1 MPYSILNCKCFLHC
15 IFLYKVL
22 YFEPRSFEGGGRMI
36 ALLARLFLHNDT
48 DEEAVRHGY
57 GMICGCVGIVLNLIL
72 SCFKIVLGALIGSLA
87 IQADGFN
94 NLGDVGSSLVSL
106 GGFILSGKKPDAE
119 HPYGHGRAEYLSA
132 LVIAF
137 LILLMGFELIK
148 SSVESLVSRAPAPVF
163 TVAAFVVLLC
173 SIGVK
178 LYMAL
183 YNTRYGKRYASS
195 AMLATAKDSL
205 FDCIT
210 SGAVLLSMGLNR
222 IWGIN
227 ADPWCSLG
235 VSLLILWGGYGTAKE
250 TVDLLLGKK
259 ADPELVR
266 SITDTVTAHE
276 GILGVHDLYVHD
288 YGPGRMMITLHAEV
302 DEDADM
308 LSTHDMID
316 NIEWELN
323 KKYSCLS
330 TIHMDP
336 IAVNNPETDEAKAQV
351 KQALKNIDD
360 RITIHDFRLVRGQTH
375 TNLVFDLSAPYEIKL
390 TDREL
395 KARAV
400 QEIVAV
406 NEAFNPV
413 ITIDRR

>member
-1 MPYSILNCKCFLHC
+1 
-15 IFLYKVL
+15 
-22 YFEPRSFEGGGRMI
+22 MI
-36 ALLARLFLHNDT
+36 ALLSRLFLRNT
-48 DEEAVRHGY
+48 KDEDSIRHGY
-57 GMICGCVGIVLNLIL
+57 GMICGAVGIFLNLIL
-72 SCFKIVLGALIGSLA
+72 SCFKIVLGVLIGSLA

-106 GGFILSGKKPDAE
+106 GGFILSNKKPDTE
-119 HPYGHGRAEYLSA
+119 HPFGHGRAEYLSA
-132 LVIAF
+132 LIIAF
-137 LILLMGFELIK
+137 LILLMGVELIK
-148 SSVESLVSRAPAPVF
+148 SSVQSLISHAPAPVF

-173 SIGVK
+173 SIVVK

-183 YNTRYGKRYASS
+183 YNTRYGKKYDSS

-210 SGAVLLSMGLNR
+210 SGAVLLSMALNHF
-222 IWGIN
+222 WHLN
-227 ADPWCSLG
+227 ADPWCSLA
-235 VSLLILWGGYGTAKE
+235 VSMLILWGGFGTAKE

-259 ADPELVR
+259 ADPELLQ
-266 SITDTVTAHE
+266 SIADTVMGHE
-276 GILGVHDLYVHD
+276 GVLGVHDLIVHD
-288 YGPGRMMITLHAEV
+288 YGPGRLMITLHAEV

-323 KKYSCLS
+323 KKYNCLS

-336 IAVNNPETDEAKAQV
+336 IAVNNPETDQAKALV
-351 KQALKNIDD
+351 KQAMGRIDE

-375 TNLVFDLSAPYEIKL
+375 TNLVFDISAPYEIKL
-390 TDREL
+390 TDGEL

-400 QEIVAV
+400 AEITAL

-413 ITIDRR
+413 ITVDRR

>member
-1 MPYSILNCKCFLHC
+1 
-15 IFLYKVL
+15 
-22 YFEPRSFEGGGRMI
+22 MI
-36 ALLARLFLHNDT
+36 ALLSRLFLHDTT

-57 GMICGCVGIVLNLIL
+57 GMICGAVGIFLNLIL
-72 SCFKIVLGALIGSLA
+72 SIFKIILGILIGSLA

-106 GGFILSGKKPDAE
+106 GGFVLSNKKPDTE
-119 HPYGHGRAEYLSA
+119 HPFGHGRAEYLSA

-137 LILLMGFELIK
+137 LILLMGVELAK
-148 SSVESLVSRAPAPVF
+148 SSIESLISRASAPIF
-163 TVAAFVVLLC
+163 TRAAFLVLLC

-183 YNTRYGKRYASS
+183 YNTRYGKKFASS

-205 FDCIT
+205 FDCVT
-210 SGAVLLSMGLNR
+210 SGAVLLSMGVNR

-227 ADPWCSLG
+227 ADPWCSLA

-259 ADPELVR
+259 ADPELLR
-266 SITDTVTAHE
+266 SISDTVEAHE
-276 GILGVHDLYVHD
+276 GVLGVHDLIVHD
-288 YGPGRMMITLHAEV
+288 YGPGRKMITLHAEV

-323 KKYSCLS
+323 RKFHCLS

-336 IAVNNPETDEAKAQV
+336 IAVNNPETDEAKEQV
-351 KQALKNIDD
+351 KQALAAIDE
-360 RITIHDFRLVRGQTH
+360 RILIHDFRLVRGQTH
-375 TNLVFDLSAPYEIKL
+375 TNLVFDISVPYEIKL
-390 TDREL
+390 PDGEL
-395 KARAV
+395 KALAV
-400 QEIVAV
+400 SRITAS
-406 NEAFNPV
+406 NASFNPV

>member
-1 MPYSILNCKCFLHC
+1 
-15 IFLYKVL
+15 
-22 YFEPRSFEGGGRMI
+22 MI
-36 ALLARLFLHNDT
+36 ALLARLFLHNMK
-48 DEEAVRHGY
+48 DEDAVRHGY
-57 GMICGCVGIVLNLIL
+57 GMICGCVGILLNLIL
-72 SCFKIVLGALIGSLA
+72 SCFKIVLGVLIGSLA

-106 GGFILSGKKPDAE
+106 CGFILSGKKPDAE

-137 LILLMGFELIK
+137 FILLMGFELIK
-148 SSVESLVSRAPAPVF
+148 SSVQSLISHAPAPVF
-163 TVAAFVVLLC
+163 TLAAFVVLLF
-173 SIGVK
+173 SIAVK
-178 LYMAL
+178 LYMAF
-183 YNTRYGKRYASS
+183 YNARYGKKYASS

-210 SGAVLLSMGLNR
+210 SGAVLLSMGLNHF
-222 IWGIN
+222 WGLN
-227 ADPWCSLG
+227 ADPWCSLA
-235 VSLLILWGGYGTAKE
+235 VSLLILWGGFGTAKD

-259 ADPELVR
+259 ADPELMR
-266 SITDTVTAHE
+266 SIADAVMAHP

-308 LSTHDMID
+308 LATHDLID

-351 KQALKNIDD
+351 KLALKNIDE

-375 TNLVFDLSAPYEIKL
+375 TNLVFDISAPYEIKL
-390 TDREL
+390 SDAEL
-395 KARAV
+395 KAQAV
-400 QEIVAV
+400 REITAV
-406 NEAFNPV
+406 DASFNPV

>member
-1 MPYSILNCKCFLHC
+1 
-15 IFLYKVL
+15 
-22 YFEPRSFEGGGRMI
+22 MI
-36 ALLARLFLHNDT
+36 ALLSRLFLHDRN

-57 GMICGCVGIVLNLIL
+57 GMICGAVGILLNLIL
-72 SCFKIVLGALIGSLA
+72 SCFKIVLGVLIGSLA

-106 GGFILSGKKPDAE
+106 GGFILSGKKPDTE
-119 HPYGHGRAEYLSA
+119 HPFGHGRAEYLSA

-137 LILLMGFELIK
+137 LILLMGVELMK
-148 SSVESLVSRAPAPVF
+148 SSVQSLISRAPAPLF
-163 TVAAFVVLLC
+163 TVAAFVVLVC

-178 LYMAL
+178 LYMAF
-183 YNTRYGKRYASS
+183 YNTRFGKKYGSS

-210 SGAVLLSMGLNR
+210 SGAVLLSMLLNR
-222 IWGIN
+222 FWGVN
-227 ADPWCSLG
+227 VDAWCSLA
-235 VSLLILWGGYGTAKE
+235 VSLLILWGGFGTAKE

-259 ADPELVR
+259 ADPELLE
-266 SITDTVTAHE
+266 SIADTVMAHE
-276 GILGVHDLYVHD
+276 GVLGVHDLIVHD
-288 YGPGRMMITLHAEV
+288 YGPGRLMITLHVEV
-302 DEDADM
+302 DEKADM

-323 KKYSCLS
+323 KKFNCLS

-336 IAVNNPETDEAKAQV
+336 IAVNNPETDAAKEQV
-351 KQALKNIDD
+351 KAALGKIDE
-360 RITIHDFRLVRGQTH
+360 RITVHDFRLVRGQTH
-375 TNLVFDLSAPYEIKL
+375 TNLVFDICAPYAIKL
-390 TDREL
+390 SDGEL
-395 KARAV
+395 RARAV
-400 QEIVAV
+400 AEITAL